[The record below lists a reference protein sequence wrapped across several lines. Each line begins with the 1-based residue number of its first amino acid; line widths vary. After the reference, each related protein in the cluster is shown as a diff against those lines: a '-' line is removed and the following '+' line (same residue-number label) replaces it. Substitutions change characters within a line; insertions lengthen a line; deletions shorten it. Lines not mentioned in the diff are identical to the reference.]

1 MVSFRK
7 QIPEQQ
13 EESSPRLG
21 SRLAA
26 TLLVAAAAVLLATGC
41 DQKPEASRI
50 GANNQQNGAQN
61 GGVVGAPVPNDPCY
75 PSRLLDAAPPSDA
88 QAAKLALASE
98 AYEEIN
104 TKILKETCAANSC
117 HGPESDFR
125 PWVDNED
132 NFKRVAAR
140 VRFRILNKL
149 RKHYFPA
156 DKISDD
162 NYRLLK
168 QYVDSIP
175 NSDVPNGCQVDYRP

>member
-1 MVSFRK
+1 MVSIRK
-7 QIPEQQ
+7 QCTAGKRIR
-13 EESSPRLG
+13 PRLH
-21 SRLAA
+21 LAA
-26 TLLVAAAAVLLATGC
+26 TLCAAAALVALASGC

-75 PSRLLDAAPPSDA
+75 PSKA
-88 QAAKLALASE
+88 LALADADAPSRSAPKLE
-98 AYEEIN
+98 LASQAYEEIN

-125 PWVDNED
+125 PWVDNEE
-132 NFKRVAAR
+132 NFKRVASR

-175 NSDVPNGCQVDYRP
+175 NSGVPSGCKVDYRP